1 MFYTASVANGASNE
15 REIIVPAGLKTLK
28 VMLAYSDIGAV
39 PGSPN
44 IQVNDL
50 DIKITRSNNSSLIL
64 NPALPNVNATRGVD
78 NLNNIEQITFD
89 NPAAGTYKIIV
100 TGTTVPLKHKSSL

>member
-15 REIIVPAGLKTLK
+15 KFIVPAGLKTLK

-50 DIKITRSNNSSLIL
+50 DILGMGNNSSLDFKSSSS
-64 NPALPNVNATRGVD
+64 NVNATRG
-78 NLNNIEQITFD
+78 
-89 NPAAGTYKIIV
+89 G
-100 TGTTVPLKHKSSL
+100 

>member
-1 MFYTASVANGASNE
+1 MEILDRIKYGFGNLNALRAIKVLDNKMFYTASVANGASNE

-50 DIKITRSNNSSLIL
+50 DIKITRNGVTTLPWIL
-64 NPALPNVNATRGVD
+64 NPAL
-78 NLNNIEQITFD
+78 LM
-89 NPAAGTYKIIV
+89 
-100 TGTTVPLKHKSSL
+100 

>member
-39 PGSPN
+39 PGC
-44 IQVNDL
+44 
-50 DIKITRSNNSSLIL
+50 
-64 NPALPNVNATRGVD
+64 
-78 NLNNIEQITFD
+78 QIS
-89 NPAAGTYKIIV
+89 KLMI
-100 TGTTVPLKHKSSL
+100 